1 MFGFRFKIT
10 FTFSDAVTMTLIS
23 ISVLGITERELPMEP
38 IVLIKS
44 KGLCVVGRGVNV
56 GA

>member
-1 MFGFRFKIT
+1 MFGFRVKIT

-38 IVLIKS
+38 IVIIKS